1 MHVYVCVWPI
11 VFNTLD
17 TSFSDHRWKRN
28 VLAAATA
35 TARQANH
42 TSTCTRAGLT
52 HLTIQT
58 LVLSLPTWFSL
69 VDEKCICIVPLL
81 RPIRYTINL
90 ALIDRNQ
97 TAAAIP
103 YQTYL
108 HFPRLP
114 VISISRREVCMIYV
128 LGNSKKESLPCL
140 PFFFPPVT
148 PHPSSANRLRP
159 VAINV

>member
-1 MHVYVCVWPI
+1 MCVCVAHSVQHTGHLFFRPPMEKE
-11 VFNTLD
+11 
-17 TSFSDHRWKRN
+17 R
-28 VLAAATA
+28 AA
-35 TARQANH
+35 ARQANH

-103 YQTYL
+103 EPNL
-108 HFPRLP
+108 
-114 VISISRREVCMIYV
+114 S
-128 LGNSKKESLPCL
+128 SL
-140 PFFFPPVT
+140 
-148 PHPSSANRLRP
+148 S
-159 VAINV
+159 